1 MIGIA
6 VWWYGTDMGT
16 KMTFVL
22 DDDTVGRLQ
31 RASSTL
37 AFSKSRV
44 VREAIL
50 EYSERIGRL
59 SERERLAML
68 RVLDDYFARPGARDS
83 RAVDRELRALR
94 AARRAGGRRTP
105 EGQTE

>member
-1 MIGIA
+1 MA
-6 VWWYGTDMGT
+6 T

-22 DDDTVGRLQ
+22 DDETTGRLQ
-31 RASSTL
+31 RVSSAL

-59 SERERLAML
+59 SERERLGML
-68 RVLDDYFARPGARDS
+68 RVLDDYFARPGSRDS
-83 RAVDRELRALR
+83 RAVDQELRALR
-94 AARRAGGRRTP
+94 ASRRAGGRKSPAGRTD
-105 EGQTE
+105 